1 MGGQPAG
8 PQHSGVETVSSQ
20 LASFAQFN
28 LAVFCKFSIGSILN
42 RTVISKG
49 SCCS

>member
-20 LASFAQFN
+20 QASFA
-28 LAVFCKFSIGSILN
+28 LVTSRLKFTFSYI
-42 RTVISKG
+42 
-49 SCCS
+49 